1 MEDLKRAA
9 AERAVEEYVES
20 WMVVGLGTGS
30 TVSHAVWKIG
40 ELIENGSLSGVRG
53 VPTSARTATM
63 AHEVGIPLVTLSE
76 ERPLFT
82 IDGADEIGPGLN
94 LIKGRGGALLREK
107 IVADAG
113 EFLVVVADDT
123 KLVDTLGLGPLPVE
137 IEPFGW
143 EVTLEALASLGCE
156 PSLRLEGQGSQTGDP
171 ERPYVTDGGHY
182 TADCLFPSIPDPAA
196 LEEEI
201 KRIPGALETGLFIGL
216 TKSAVIARQDGTEVI
231 QASTL

>member
-1 MEDLKRAA
+1 
-9 AERAVEEYVES
+9 
-20 WMVVGLGTGS
+20 
-30 TVSHAVWKIG
+30 
-40 ELIENGSLSGVRG
+40 
-53 VPTSARTATM
+53 
-63 AHEVGIPLVTLSE
+63 
-76 ERPLFT
+76 
-82 IDGADEIGPGLN
+82 
-94 LIKGRGGALLREK
+94 
-107 IVADAG
+107 
-113 EFLVVVADDT
+113 
-123 KLVDTLGLGPLPVE
+123 
-137 IEPFGW
+137 
-143 EVTLEALASLGCE
+143 LGCE